1 MTRYSSR
8 RCASVGAIVL
18 GAIALAGCAGGAPAA
33 TSELSAATAEEPA
46 DLEALISAAQEEGP
60 ITIYDGTSKVE
71 EMAASFTEKY
81 GIEATGVKSDAAET
95 IEKVTRE
102 AQAGNVVGDVVA
114 ISDMPA
120 VNNQLLPNDFV
131 FSWIPA
137 DLEADIDE
145 GQRDPLV
152 VISDPSMW
160 TYNSEVYDVCPVD
173 NVWQLTESD
182 WAGNVV
188 MQDPVGNSGAL
199 DWFSQMAQFGDEELR
214 EAYAEEF
221 GEELDTE
228 QPSAA
233 AEWVSRLAANDPLL
247 TKSSEEASEA
257 IGALGQTDPPVG
269 LISSAKYRNNDEK
282 GYGLEVCEGLN
293 PWVGEAA
300 PKALMVASGSEN
312 PNAAK
317 LFVHFALTEEGIA
330 PQIADGKI
338 SSNLTI
344 EQPDDPA
351 RVGEFRDDL
360 FFAHGDGFDTD
371 WADREVW
378 QDLWRT
384 SRG

>member
-1 MTRYSSR
+1 M
-8 RCASVGAIVL
+8 
-18 GAIALAGCAGGAPAA
+18 
-33 TSELSAATAEEPA
+33 
-46 DLEALISAAQEEGP
+46 
-60 ITIYDGTSKVE
+60 
-71 EMAASFTEKY
+71 
-81 GIEATGVKSDAAET
+81 
-95 IEKVTRE
+95 
-102 AQAGNVVGDVVA
+102 
-114 ISDMPA
+114 
-120 VNNQLLPNDFV
+120 
-131 FSWIPA
+131 
-137 DLEADIDE
+137 
-145 GQRDPLV
+145 
-152 VISDPSMW
+152 
-160 TYNSEVYDVCPVD
+160 
-173 NVWQLTESD
+173 
-182 WAGNVV
+182 
-188 MQDPVGNSGAL
+188 
-199 DWFSQMAQFGDEELR
+199 
-214 EAYAEEF
+214 
-221 GEELDTE
+221 
-228 QPSAA
+228 
-233 AEWVSRLAANDPLL
+233 
-247 TKSSEEASEA
+247 
-257 IGALGQTDPPVG
+257 G